1 MKKIYENIEIAVLFL
16 SEDVVR
22 TSQNDN
28 CTDMP
33 EFPEDINFKP

>member
-1 MKKIYENIEIAVLFL
+1 MKKIYENMQIELIFL

-28 CTDMP
+28 VTDMP
-33 EFPEDINFKP
+33 DFPEDFG